1 LATRAATSLLP
12 LNCGPVS
19 RTCGSTGSPSPPVTP
34 ITQERGERVYPA
46 WRWLAS
52 ETSHI
57 ESEAG
62 EHNLNVLQAIRPMDE
77 VMAANFTAFHGLVSD
92 KRYDLC
98 HLAML
103 EGVPRGDETMGL
115 EPVTDERYQAAS
127 EN

>member
-1 LATRAATSLLP
+1 
-12 LNCGPVS
+12 
-19 RTCGSTGSPSPPVTP
+19 VTP
-34 ITQERGERVYPA
+34 TIQERGERVSPA

-52 ETSHI
+52 ENSHI

-62 EHNLNVLQAIRPMDE
+62 EHNLNVFQAIRPMDE
-77 VMAANFTAFHGLVSD
+77 VMVANFTAFHNLVSD
-92 KRYDLC
+92 KQYDLC

-103 EGVPRGDETMGL
+103 ENAPTGDGTTGL